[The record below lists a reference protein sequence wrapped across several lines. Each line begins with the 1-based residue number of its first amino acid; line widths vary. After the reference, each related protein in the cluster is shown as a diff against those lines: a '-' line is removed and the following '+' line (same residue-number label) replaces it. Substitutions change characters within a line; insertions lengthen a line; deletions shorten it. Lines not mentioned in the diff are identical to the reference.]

1 MQIYDPAT
9 PVVRRSLLPIWP
21 ILSKKIFPR
30 CTELQEDYAK
40 LYIMILIEPYRGTLA
55 AEQRVEIVERK
66 GTGHPDYLC
75 DSMMEA
81 ISIALSKVYVREFG
95 TILHHNID
103 KGLLAAG
110 RVEKR
115 FGGGRVLTPMELTI
129 GDRATFSVGR
139 KKIPV
144 ADIAVEASQ
153 AWLKQ
158 NMRFVDPKKHVKYR
172 VVLAPGSEELTD
184 IFSRSGRV
192 RRANDTSAAVG
203 YYPLSPCEEVVY
215 GLERHLNSKHF
226 KRTHPETG
234 EDIKVMGL
242 RTGRALDLT
251 VAMPLIC
258 SHIRS
263 ERDYFERKQMIG
275 QEMRKFVMRFGGF
288 RDIRVHYNT
297 LDETGRGLG
306 GVYLSFLG
314 TSAEDADSGQ
324 VGRGNRV
331 NGLISMNRPMG
342 TEAAAGKNPVSH
354 VGKIYNVLAHKIA
367 KDLYETIEGIREA
380 HVLLLSRIGTPINRP
395 QVATAQVLLERGKKM
410 NEIIGPAENI
420 FEREFANI
428 NRFCTA
434 LGKGKYPIC

>member
-1 MQIYDPAT
+1 
-9 PVVRRSLLPIWP
+9 
-21 ILSKKIFPR
+21 
-30 CTELQEDYAK
+30 
-40 LYIMILIEPYRGTLA
+40 MILIEPYRGTSV
-55 AEQRVEIVERK
+55 AEHRVEIVERK

-81 ISIALSKVYVREFG
+81 ISVALSNEYMRAFG

-139 KKIPV
+139 KKIPI
-144 ADIAVEASQ
+144 ADIAVDASQ
-153 AWLKQ
+153 AWLKK
-158 NMRFVDPKKHVKYR
+158 NMRFVDPKKHMKYR
-172 VVLAPGSEELTD
+172 VVLAPGSEELAD
-184 IFSRSGRV
+184 IFFRAGRI
-192 RRANDTSAAVG
+192 RGANDTSAAVG
-203 YYPLSPCEEVVY
+203 YYPLSLCEQAVL
-215 GLERHLNSKHF
+215 GLERYLNSKRF
-226 KRTHPETG
+226 KKTHPETG

-242 RTGRALDLT
+242 RTGKVLDLT

-258 SHIRS
+258 GYIRS
-263 ERDYFERKQMIG
+263 ERDYFERKDMLVS
-275 QEMRKFVMRFGGF
+275 EMRKFVASFGGF
-288 RDIRVHYNT
+288 TDVRINYNT
-297 LDETGRGLG
+297 LDEKGRGLG
-306 GVYLSFLG
+306 GVYLTLLG

-367 KDLYETIEGIREA
+367 KELYETIEGIREVY
-380 HVLLLSRIGTPINRP
+380 VLLLSRIGTPIDKP
-395 QVATAQVLLERGKKM
+395 QVATAQVLLERGKKVSDISAAAG
-410 NEIIGPAENI
+410 EI
-420 FEREFANI
+420 FERELASLD
-428 NRFCTA
+428 RFCAA

>member
-1 MQIYDPAT
+1 
-9 PVVRRSLLPIWP
+9 
-21 ILSKKIFPR
+21 
-30 CTELQEDYAK
+30 
-40 LYIMILIEPYRGTLA
+40 MILIEPYRGTLVT
-55 AEQRVEIVERK
+55 EQRVEIVERK

-81 ISIALSKVYVREFG
+81 ISIALSKEYVREFG

-115 FGGGRVLTPMELTI
+115 FGGGRVLKPMELTI
-129 GDRATFSVGR
+129 GDRATFSVGK

-144 ADIAVEASQ
+144 ADIAVDASQ

-184 IFSRSGRV
+184 IFSRSGRIHG
-192 RRANDTSAAVG
+192 ANDTSAAVG
-203 YYPLSPCEEVVY
+203 YYPLSPCEQVVL
-215 GLERHLNSKHF
+215 GLERYLNSRHF
-226 KRTHPETG
+226 KRMHPETG

-242 RTGRALDLT
+242 RTERVLDLT
-251 VAMPLIC
+251 IAMPLIC
-258 SHIRS
+258 RYISS
-263 ERDYFERKQMIG
+263 ERDYFDRK
-275 QEMRKFVMRFGGF
+275 EMLLHEMQKFVLRFGGF
-288 RDIRVHYNT
+288 KDIRINYNT
-297 LDETGRGLG
+297 LDEKGRGLG
-306 GVYLSFLG
+306 GVYLSLLG

-367 KDLYETIEGIREA
+367 KNLYETVEGIREVY
-380 HVLLLSRIGTPINRP
+380 VLLLSRIGTPINKP
-395 QVATAQVLLERGKKM
+395 QVATAQVLLDRGKKVSD
-410 NEIIGPAENI
+410 IIGSAEDI
-420 FEREFANI
+420 FEREFADI